1 MCPISGGN
9 WNNSANAGVWN
20 LNWNN
25 GRGNSNDNIGFRSD
39 SGLPRIAWQM
49 VDSREHFSRT
59 GCAKSA
65 AISHTGRT
73 LEGLRESI

>member
-1 MCPISGGN
+1 MLKMCPISGGN

-39 SGLPRIAWQM
+39 SGLPRTAQA
-49 VDSREHFSRT
+49 D
-59 GCAKSA
+59 G
-65 AISHTGRT
+65 
-73 LEGLRESI
+73 GLKGASFLRMEA